1 MFRLLLAS
9 SALTA
14 VLALPIAASGSP
26 IRPTLTAKV
35 TARSVTLTRPDGTRV
50 RTLQPNAYRI
60 VVRDATTA
68 QNFHLVGPS
77 INVRTKVATKA
88 TATWYVN
95 LTPGK
100 YTYRSDKNKRLH
112 GSFLV
117 AGAPPA

>member
-1 MFRLLLAS
+1 MLRLLLAA
-9 SALTA
+9 SALVA
-14 VLALPIAASGSP
+14 LALPLGANGNM

-35 TARSVTLTRPDGTRV
+35 TAKSIVLTRQDGTRV

-77 INVRTKVATKA
+77 LNVRTKVATKT
-88 TATWYVN
+88 TATWFVN
-95 LTPGK
+95 LTPGN
-100 YTYRSDKNKRLH
+100 YSYRSDANKRLR
-112 GSFLV
+112 GSFTV

>member
-1 MFRLLLAS
+1 MLRLLLAVF
-9 SALTA
+9 ALVA
-14 VLALPIAASGSP
+14 FALPVAAGGSP

-68 QNFHLVGPS
+68 QNFHLMGPS
-77 INVRTKVATKA
+77 VNARTKVAAKT
-88 TATWYVN
+88 TATWFVN

-100 YTYRSDKNKRLH
+100 YSYRSDKNTHLR
-112 GSFLV
+112 GSFMV
-117 AGAPPA
+117 AGAPPV

>member
-1 MFRLLLAS
+1 V
-9 SALTA
+9 SALVA
-14 VLALPIAASGSP
+14 FALPVAAGGSP

-68 QNFHLVGPS
+68 QNFHLTGPS
-77 INVRTKVATKA
+77 VNARTKVAAKT
-88 TATWYVN
+88 TATWFVN

-100 YTYRSDKNKRLH
+100 YSYRSDKNTHLR
-112 GSFLV
+112 GSFMV
-117 AGAPPA
+117 AGAPPV